1 MFFTWQTT
9 IKVEV
14 WVSWF
19 KCLYGF
25 YSAIETHMILHIYNM
40 LIVRKRI
47 EISIAK
53 FSIFYVS
60 LDMADD
66 AQFIFAFLYAA
77 SPLSSSV
84 VCFLSSTMY
93 NYLTHSFTPFILQYF
108 FFAARKRFIE
118 FKLQSLDQ
126 QCSGIDSY
134 PKVLESSKEKRD
146 VQKR

>member
-108 FFAARKRFIE
+108 F
-118 FKLQSLDQ
+118 LQQERDLLNSSFSLWI
-126 QCSGIDSY
+126 SN
-134 PKVLESSKEKRD
+134 VLELILIPKF
-146 VQKR
+146 